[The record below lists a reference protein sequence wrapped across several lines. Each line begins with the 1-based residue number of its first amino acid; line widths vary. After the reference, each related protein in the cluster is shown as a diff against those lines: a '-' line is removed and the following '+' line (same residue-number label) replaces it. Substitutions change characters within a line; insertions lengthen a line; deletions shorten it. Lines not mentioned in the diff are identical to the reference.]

1 MDSSY
6 LPRANGAVA
15 KINILRSDAN
25 KRSADICRS
34 AHSFLGTYVAHPIN
48 ALHIYLDD
56 L

>member
-25 KRSADICRS
+25 KRSADIRGR
-34 AHSFLGTYVAHPIN
+34 AHSFLGTDIAHSIN
-48 ALHIYLDD
+48 ALHIYLN
-56 L
+56 LQ